1 MSALLDTALSLA
13 SRGLHVFP
21 CRPRD
26 KQPAVFNGVKRAT
39 TDQDVITGWWRSTE
53 YNIGLATGAQS
64 RIFVI
69 DVDSLDAETEL
80 AKLEQ
85 QHEALPR
92 TTEVLTARGRHLY
105 FQWPDRP
112 VRNSASKIAPGID
125 VRGEGGYVLAPPSIH
140 PSGKP
145 YCWSVDSA
153 DEFAPAPQWLLAKL
167 VAPAS
172 RGNTNNG
179 AATAESWRDLVRS
192 GVGEGARNDTI
203 TRLAGHLLRRFI
215 DPLVALEFLLAWNE
229 VRCRPPLT
237 EDEVTMIVD
246 SICGLEVKRRG
257 SRRTFGRPKG
267 GAPNDD

>member
-1 MSALLDTALSLA
+1 MSILLQTALTLA

-21 CRPRD
+21 CKPRD
-26 KQPAVFNGVKRAT
+26 KRPALFNGLKAAT
-39 TDQDVITGWWRSTE
+39 TDQNKINGWWGANPQF
-53 YNIGLATGAQS
+53 NIGLACGAQS
-64 RIFVI
+64 RVFVI
-69 DVDSLDAETEL
+69 DIDGIDAEGEL
-80 AKLEQ
+80 TKLEQ
-85 QHEALPR
+85 QHDALPR
-92 TTEVLTARGRHLY
+92 SVESLTARGRHIY

-125 VRGEGGYVLAPPSIH
+125 VRGNGGYVLAPPSIH
-140 PSGKP
+140 PSGKA

-153 DEFAPAPQWLLAKL
+153 DEFAPAPHWLLAKL
-167 VAPAS
+167 AAPAS
-172 RGNTNNG
+172 RDDTNNG
-179 AATAESWRDLVRS
+179 AATAESWRDLVRG

-215 DPLVALEFLLAWNE
+215 DPLVALEFLFAWNE

-237 EDEVTMIVD
+237 EDEVTIIVD

-257 SRRTFGRPKG
+257 SRRTFGRSK